1 MTEEQAKKKWCPMVR
16 AGLKGANTYVGINWP
31 SGEVLDQEYAKCIGS
46 DCMMWRWENV
56 YTTSDGQNVMEATTD
71 DGSGQVPNGHCGL
84 AGKDG
89 YRP

>member
-46 DCMMWRWENV
+46 DCMMWRWSQRPEPHQPGNN
-56 YTTSDGQNVMEATTD
+56 TTGHDG
-71 DGSGQVPNGHCGL
+71 DGRCGL
-84 AGKDG
+84 AGTEHV
-89 YRP
+89 